1 MALSIVSFLVGK
13 LGDLIIKE
21 AQLLGG
27 VKNQVERM
35 QTELV
40 NIQHYLSD
48 ADSKRRKGDAR
59 VGNWL
64 NQLRDVAYRIEDA
77 IDTFYLELEDNH
89 SQVEDDNLQVEDN
102 NNDLQKNCC
111 CHFGKLKTIGTKR
124 KQENVPALHKLA
136 TMKQK
141 LTENV
146 PGLNKLK
153 KLGQQAMNVPGL
165 HKLGTELGD
174 IQKELEEIFKT
185 KDRYDIKPLQDEGSG
200 SDTVMLIPPVRRS
213 AYQDVDE
220 TEVVG
225 LDADKINILKL
236 LHPAE
241 TAKLSGGLRRA
252 VLTIVGTGGLG
263 KTTLARMVYNSVK
276 TNFSYHIMLSISQK
290 YNLTDLLRKML
301 RKLKDNLPENEDE
314 GYYVGELKR
323 LLSGKR
329 YLIILDDVWGVELWD
344 QLKYALPDDEIGSR
358 VLMTSRS
365 INVAKSADSRMTPY
379 KLAFLNE
386 TESLDLLLKKA
397 IPYQECPRDLLELAD
412 KLSKKCK
419 GLPLALV
426 VIGGILSTRDQDF
439 YDWKMVLDT
448 MDWHDEGKD
457 CMKILAM
464 SYEDMPYYLKA
475 CFLYLA
481 FFPEDYEISVKRL
494 IKMWAAEEFI
504 KPKKYKTIEEVAEI
518 CLEQLFQ
525 RSMVQVSSR
534 CPNGSIKSFRVHD
547 LLRDLAMHEAGNENF
562 ISVFPEAQGDNHRN
576 KVSRRVSVQSDDCR
590 EFMKYIDTKT
600 RSLLVFRAD
609 VFSSIEYS
617 VEMAEFKLLRV
628 IEIAGLERIE
638 LRGFDRLIHLK
649 YLAFINCARVKLPN
663 DFSLGRSKNLET
675 LHLRIN
681 RLSHLLSSLSLWTI
695 GTLKH
700 VIYKGLPLAFIKFR
714 PLDRI
719 YGPTMG
725 PPSNADLP
733 NLQTLKWV
741 KVDPETWHEYQLPLL
756 KNLRMLG
763 LHSESYNDQKM
774 VGHLLGTLPYLL
786 SFGIR
791 SPKIHIPNEI
801 VYPRRLPNYQNLQT
815 LHLHGEW
822 SYDVTLDARLF
833 PPHLVKLKLVDSRL
847 SQDPMPELGN
857 LISLKKLVLSGNVCS
872 EKEMICPTGFP
883 VLQILFLELTGNTS
897 SITIMEGVM
906 PKLKHLTNNKGTEL
920 KLPPELRH
928 FSNL

>member
-1 MALSIVSFLVGK
+1 MALSIVGFLVGK

-21 AQLLGG
+21 TQLLGG

-35 QTELV
+35 QAELM

-64 NQLRDVAYRIEDA
+64 SQLRDVAYRIEDA

-89 SQVEDDNLQVEDN
+89 SQVEDNHLQVEDSNLQVEDSN
-102 NNDLQKNCC
+102 LQKKFCC
-111 CHFGKLKTIGTKR
+111 YFGKLKR
-124 KQENVPALHKLA
+124 KAPENVLGLH
-136 TMKQK
+136 
-141 LTENV
+141 
-146 PGLNKLK
+146 KLK
-153 KLGQQAMNVPGL
+153 KLGQKAMNVPGL

-185 KDRYDIKPLQDEGSG
+185 KDRYEIKPLQDEGSE
-200 SDTVMLIPPVRRS
+200 SDTVIFIPPVRRA

-225 LDADKINILKL
+225 LDADKVNIIKL
-236 LHPAE
+236 MHPAE
-241 TAKLSGGLRRA
+241 TAKISGGLRRA

-276 TNFSYHIMLSISQK
+276 TNFRYHIMLSISQK

-314 GYYVGELKR
+314 GYYVEELKR

-379 KLAFLNE
+379 KLAFLND

-504 KPKKYKTIEEVAEI
+504 KPKKYKTIEEAAEI

-525 RSMVQVSSR
+525 RSMVQVASR

-547 LLRDLAMHEAGNENF
+547 LLRDLAMHEAGKENF
-562 ISVFPEAQGDNHRN
+562 ISVFPEPQGNNHRN

-600 RSLLVFRAD
+600 RSLLLFRAD
-609 VFSSIEYS
+609 VYSSIEYS
-617 VEMAEFKLLRV
+617 VDMAEFKLLRV

-638 LRGFDRLIHLK
+638 LRGLDRLIHLK
-649 YLAFINCARVKLPN
+649 YLGFINCARVKLPN
-663 DFSLGRSKNLET
+663 DFSLGHSKSLET

-695 GTLKH
+695 GTLRH

-714 PLDRI
+714 PLDRM

-741 KVDPETWHEYQLPLL
+741 KVPETWHEYQLPLL

-763 LHSESYNDQKM
+763 LHSESYNDCKM
-774 VGHLLGTLPYLL
+774 VDHLLETLPYLL
-786 SFGIR
+786 SLGIR
-791 SPKIHIPNEI
+791 SPKIHIPKEI

-815 LHLHGEW
+815 LHLHAEW

-847 SQDPMPELGN
+847 RQDPMPELGN
-857 LISLKKLVLSGNVCS
+857 LNNLKKLLLSGNVCS

-883 VLQILFLELTGNTS
+883 VLQTLLLELTGNTS
-897 SITIMEGVM
+897 SVTIMEGVM

-920 KLPPELRH
+920 NLPPELRH